1 MGRLLFRGQP
11 KNSLKESLK
20 KDPFHKHEPAIIDS
34 KKCAGCGKST
44 MTCHGKV
51 RALPDS
57 SDNSEFGTKRL
68 CNACYQEE
76 EAARKAAEKAKE
88 ERAKGE
94 L

>member
-1 MGRLLFRGQP
+1 
-11 KNSLKESLK
+11 
-20 KDPFHKHEPAIIDS
+20 
-34 KKCAGCGKST
+34 

-76 EAARKAAEKAKE
+76 QAAKKAAEKAKE
-88 ERAKGE
+88 ERARGDI
-94 L
+94 

>member
-11 KNSLKESLK
+11 KNSLKDRLK
-20 KDPFHKHEPAIIDS
+20 QDPFHKQEPAAIDS
-34 KKCAGCGKST
+34 RKCAGCGKAT

-51 RALPDS
+51 RALADS
-57 SDNSEFGTKRL
+57 SDISEFGTKRL